1 METRARNKIA
11 HPRNAVKTSKRRT
24 TAEVQAERAAKAQ
37 AKAAQEKARQ
47 QSINRAAEFEHA
59 DMADEDLVDATPRPL
74 FTPKSSRI
82 RTNPNLIPLE
92 EMSDVEM
99 TYVSDS
105 ASFIPPSAEESVANN
120 SGVESDVP
128 PPPIKKQRAQ
138 TTKAKGQVTAA
149 MNKVT
154 AKKADKKKGV
164 DESDVEMVSTDVE
177 LPQEPKPKKVKTR
190 TRDEINAATKE
201 IQGNKYGDIVRS
213 MSTKQGGKE
222 SSGKPG
228 SMATAV
234 TEKRKLR
241 REGAIADMSN
251 QEGTDPN
258 QLSKR
263 LKQNKDKDGNNN
275 DLADTQ

>member
-11 HPRNAVKTSKRRT
+11 HPGHAVKTSKFRT

-82 RTNPNLIPLE
+82 RTNPNLIPLK

-154 AKKADKKKGV
+154 VKK
-164 DESDVEMVSTDVE
+164 SDVEMVSTDVE
-177 LPQEPKPKKVKTR
+177 LPQEPKPKKVKTW

-201 IQGNKYGDIVRS
+201 IQENKYGDIVRS

-228 SMATAV
+228 STATAV
-234 TEKRKLR
+234 TEKRKLQ

-251 QEGTDPN
+251 QEGTDPD

-263 LKQNKDKDGNNN
+263 LKQNKDKDGNN
-275 DLADTQ
+275 DDPADMQ